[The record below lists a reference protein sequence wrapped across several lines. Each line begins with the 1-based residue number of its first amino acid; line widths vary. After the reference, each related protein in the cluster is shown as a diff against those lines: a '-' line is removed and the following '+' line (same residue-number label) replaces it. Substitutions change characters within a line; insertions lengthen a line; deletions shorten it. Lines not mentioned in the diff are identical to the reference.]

1 MSQLFTDLV
10 KNLRS
15 AATYQLMVMARCW
28 RALSRELP
36 AGDRDRQ
43 LSVELRAMAE
53 YEQEMG
59 A

>member
-1 MSQLFTDLV
+1 MSDIFTNLV
-10 KNLRS
+10 RNLRA
-15 AATYQLMVMARCW
+15 AATYQLVVMARCW

-53 YEQEMG
+53 YEQEMSR
-59 A
+59 

>member
-1 MSQLFTDLV
+1 MSDIFTGLV
-10 KNLRS
+10 RNLRS
-15 AATYQLMVMARCW
+15 AATYQLVVMARCW

-53 YEQEMG
+53 FEREMG